1 MRLIDIVLKGLRRR
15 KGRTLLLI
23 LGLAVGVAT
32 VVALMAL
39 TRTMRQAVAG
49 RLDEYGAN
57 ILIVPRS
64 SDLSLSYGG
73 ITVASASYDVGEMT
87 LHDLKRI
94 GTIKNARNVS
104 VIAPKLL
111 GTVTLDGRR
120 VLMAGV
126 LFDDEIR
133 LKRWWEVRGEYPVTS
148 DEALVGARLA
158 EVLAI
163 QPGEMLDVQGQ
174 IVRVIGVLEENG
186 SQDDDILFLDLSLAQ
201 RLMSKPGSINL
212 VEVAALCTECPIEEM
227 VKQISEVLPQARV
240 TALRQAVTLRM
251 ETVGQLTRF
260 AFAVSLVVIAIGAL
274 VVLTTML
281 GAVSER
287 RQEIGLFRALG
298 FRQAHIERVIVGEAL
313 VVSLVGGILGWVI
326 GTGTAMLLRPSL
338 SDLAAPVMLD
348 PWLALGAV
356 GGTLLVGLGG
366 SLYPARRAARLDPTT
381 ALRSL

>member
-15 KGRTLLLI
+15 KGRMLLLV

-186 SQDDDILFLDLSLAQ
+186 SPDDDILFLDLSLAQ
-201 RLMSKPGSINL
+201 RLMSKPGTINL

-287 RQEIGLFRALG
+287 RQEVGLFRALG
-298 FRQAHIERVIVGEAL
+298 FRRAHIERVIVGEAL

-326 GTGTAMLLRPSL
+326 GMGTAMLLRPSL

>member
-15 KGRTLLLI
+15 KGRMLLLV

-186 SQDDDILFLDLSLAQ
+186 SQDDGILFLDLSLAQ
-201 RLMSKPGSINL
+201 RLMSKPGTINL

-287 RQEIGLFRALG
+287 RQEVGLFRALG

>member
-15 KGRTLLLI
+15 KGRMLLLV

-201 RLMSKPGSINL
+201 RLVSKPGSINL

-287 RQEIGLFRALG
+287 RQEVGLFRALG

-326 GTGTAMLLRPSL
+326 GMGTAVVLRPSL
-338 SDLAAPVMLD
+338 SDLAAPMIWD